1 MSTAETSSV
10 GGPLET
16 IGSPCLSSSVP
27 IGADAALG
35 DLDARHRLDLVQR
48 VGGHRRRDQKSAL
61 TAWRASTDDVDAL
74 LRALEE
80 VLERL
85 VDRVREDQRADHEG
99 DADDDREAGQDRPQ
113 LARQQA
119 RGARAWSL
127 ATAFIRSSTPSAS
140 VPAPS
145 WTTSPSRRTTIRS
158 ATAAACGV
166 VGDHDHRLVEL
177 VDGLA
182 QQAQDLLGGVR
193 VQVAG
198 RLVGEQHGGPVHERA
213 RHRDAL
219 LLAAGELRRAGA

>member
-1 MSTAETSSV
+1 M
-10 GGPLET
+10 G
-16 IGSPCLSSSVP
+16 
-27 IGADAALG
+27 
-35 DLDARHRLDLVQR
+35 LDR
-48 VGGHRRRDQKSAL
+48 
-61 TAWRASTDDVDAL
+61 DVDAL

-80 VLERL
+80 VLERR
-85 VDRVREDQRADHEG
+85 VDRVGEDERADDEG
-99 DADDDREAGQDRPQ
+99 DADDDGEAGQDRPQ

-119 RGARAWSL
+119 RAARAWSPS

-145 WTTSPSRRTTIRS
+145 WTTSPSRSTTMPVGDR
-158 ATAAACGV
+158 GRLRV

-182 QQAQDLLGGVR
+182 QQAQHLLGGVR

-198 RLVGEQHGGPVHERA
+198 RLVGEHHGGPVHERA
-213 RHRDAL
+213 RHGDAL